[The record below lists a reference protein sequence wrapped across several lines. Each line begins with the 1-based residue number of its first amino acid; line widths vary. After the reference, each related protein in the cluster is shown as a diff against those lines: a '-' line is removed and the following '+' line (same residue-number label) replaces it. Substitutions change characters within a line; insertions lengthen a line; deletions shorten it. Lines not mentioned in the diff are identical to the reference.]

1 MKQNRAPF
9 MPVTPDID
17 DDALETLAREKGV
30 GALVKPVAN
39 RAGEGTSP
47 PAAPLTPK
55 AEIPRATV
63 AAAAPVASEAQ
74 NEAQKPKSEATPRS
88 RMKAVNIELPD
99 YAWTEL
105 KIRAA
110 KEQVSVRHII
120 MTALREQGISITEA
134 DMVEDGRRLRT

>member
-1 MKQNRAPF
+1 

-17 DDALETLAREKGV
+17 DEALEGLAREKGV

-39 RAGEGTSP
+39 RAGEGRPSNAQLTSKTEP
-47 PAAPLTPK
+47 PRMPPPPTTPTASAAPSST
-55 AEIPRATV
+55 ERQAT
-63 AAAAPVASEAQ
+63 
-74 NEAQKPKSEATPRS
+74 EATPRN

-120 MTALREQGISITEA
+120 MSALREQGIVITDI
-134 DMVEDGRRLRT
+134 DMIEDGRRLRN

>member
-1 MKQNRAPF
+1 MKQQRPAF

-17 DDALETLAREKGV
+17 DDALESLARDKGV

-39 RAGEGTSP
+39 RAGEGRPSNALPTSTAEAPRTTP
-47 PAAPLTPK
+47 PAATP
-55 AEIPRATV
+55 AASPAPGSTERQAT
-63 AAAAPVASEAQ
+63 
-74 NEAQKPKSEATPRS
+74 EATPRS

-120 MTALREQGISITEA
+120 MSALREQGIAITEA
-134 DMVEDGRRLRT
+134 DMVEDGRRLRS

>member
-1 MKQNRAPF
+1 MAQQRAPF
-9 MPVTPDID
+9 MPVSPDID
-17 DDALETLAREKGV
+17 DDALESLARDKGV

-39 RAGEGTSP
+39 RAGEGRPSNAQSKSTTE
-47 PAAPLTPK
+47 APRMTPSV
-55 AEIPRATV
+55 AT
-63 AAAAPVASEAQ
+63 AAATSTPAPTERPV
-74 NEAQKPKSEATPRS
+74 NEATPRS

-120 MTALREQGISITEA
+120 MSALREQGIAITDI
-134 DMVEDGRRLRT
+134 DMIEDGRRLRT

>member
-1 MKQNRAPF
+1 MKQQRAPF

-17 DDALETLAREKGV
+17 DAALESLAREKGV

-39 RAGEGTSP
+39 RAGE
-47 PAAPLTPK
+47 A
-55 AEIPRATV
+55 PRA
-63 AAAAPVASEAQ
+63 EAKALPQ
-74 NEAQKPKSEATPRS
+74 TDTAQVSGDTQPTPRS

-99 YAWTEL
+99 YAWTDL

-120 MTALREQGISITEA
+120 MTALKAQGIAIS
-134 DMVEDGRRLRT
+134 DVDLVEDGRRLRN